1 MDYYQVVVR
10 LLVAVAIGGLI
21 GFEREHKNMP
31 AGFRTHVLVCV
42 GAAVT
47 SMIQL
52 YAVQDTSNMIL
63 LHPELANVI
72 KVDVL
77 RLGAQ
82 VITGVGFL
90 GAGTIIH
97 NKGSIKGLTT
107 AASIWTV
114 ACVGLGVGFG
124 YFFLSALA
132 AIIIF
137 VVLLGLKKVET
148 EFIDKDNIFILRIE
162 YSNKSEASITLSEYF
177 KTNNIHVENV
187 EFMQVNEKEQCNSY
201 LIREYVIVVPKPL
214 KVENIASELRMVEGI
229 DKVCVISS
237 NSRT

>member
-1 MDYYQVVVR
+1 MEYYQVIIR
-10 LLVAVAIGGLI
+10 LLLSVAIGGLI

-52 YAVQDTSNMIL
+52 YAVQDTSSMIL
-63 LHPELANVI
+63 HNPELANVMKTDI
-72 KVDVL
+72 G

-97 NKGSIKGLTT
+97 NRGSVRGLTT
-107 AASIWTV
+107 AASVWTV
-114 ACVGLGVGFG
+114 ACVGIGVGFG
-124 YFFLSALA
+124 YYFLSIFS

-137 VVLLGLKKVET
+137 AVLVLLKKIET
-148 EFIDKDNIFILRIE
+148 EFMDKENIAILRIE
-162 YSNKSEASITLSEYF
+162 YSSKSEPVSRVSEYF
-177 KTNNIHVENV
+177 KTSDINVKNV
-187 EFMQVNEKEQCNSY
+187 EFIQMGENEESKPY
-201 LIREYVIVVPKPL
+201 LKREYTILAPRFL
-214 KVENIASELRMVEGI
+214 DVESITSDLRMVEG
-229 DKVCVISS
+229 VQRVSVI
-237 NSRT
+237 N

>member
-1 MDYYQVVVR
+1 
-10 LLVAVAIGGLI
+10 LLLSVAIGGLI

-52 YAVQDTSNMIL
+52 YAVQDTSSMIL
-63 LHPELANVI
+63 HHPELANVI
-72 KVDVL
+72 KTDIG

-97 NKGSIKGLTT
+97 NKGSVRGLTT
-107 AASIWTV
+107 AASVWTV
-114 ACVGLGVGFG
+114 ACVGLGVGLG
-124 YFFLSALA
+124 YYFLSIFS

-137 VVLLGLKKVET
+137 AVLVFLKKIET
-148 EFIDKDNIFILRIE
+148 EFIDKDNIAILRIE
-162 YSNKSEASITLSEYF
+162 YFNESEPVKRVSEYF
-177 KTNNIHVENV
+177 KINNINVKNV
-187 EFMQVNEKEQCNSY
+187 EFVLVDENEECKSY
-201 LIREYVIVVPKPL
+201 LKREYTVIVPRFL
-214 KVENIASELRMVEGI
+214 EIDIITSDLRMFEGI
-229 DKVCVISS
+229 DKVSII
-237 NSRT
+237 N

>member
-52 YAVQDTSNMIL
+52 YAVQDTSSMIL
-63 LHPELANVI
+63 SHPELANVI
-72 KVDVL
+72 RVDVL

-177 KTNNIHVENV
+177 KINNIHVENV
-187 EFMQVNEKEQCNSY
+187 EFTQINENEQCNSY
-201 LIREYVIVVPKPL
+201 LIREYTILVPKPL

-237 NSRT
+237 NYRT